1 MDVSPLR
8 VGALFSGGKD
18 STFASYIATQR
29 DSLECLITL
38 SPKRL
43 DSYMFHYPNVRWT
56 GLQAEAISVPH
67 VMRETEGIK
76 EVELED
82 LKEAITT
89 AKTHF
94 GIEGVYTGALASVY
108 QKSRV
113 DRVCEEIG
121 VKSIS
126 PLWQIDP
133 EIHLKNLLKEK
144 FEVVITSVSALGL
157 DESWL
162 GRTIDSKVIDD
173 LVKLHSKY
181 GLHIGLEGGEGETFV
196 RDCPIFNKRIEIQE
210 SERVWNGDSG
220 YMTITKARLVP
231 KL

>member
-1 MDVSPLR
+1 MK
-8 VGALFSGGKD
+8 VGTLFSGGKD
-18 STFASYIATQR
+18 STFASFLATQR

-43 DSYMFHYPNVRWT
+43 DSYMFHYPDVKWT
-56 GLQAEAISVPH
+56 ALQAEAMDLPQV
-67 VMRETEGIK
+67 VRETEGIK
-76 EVELED
+76 EAELED

-89 AKTHF
+89 ARARF

-113 DRVCEEIG
+113 DRICEEVG
-121 VKSIS
+121 VEGIS
-126 PLWQIDP
+126 PLWHIDP
-133 EIHLKNLLKEK
+133 ERHLRNLLETK

-162 GRTIDSKVIDD
+162 GRTIDSKVVDE
-173 LVKLHSKY
+173 LVKLHSRY

-196 RDCPIFNKRIEIQE
+196 TDCPIFRKRVEIQE
-210 SERVWNGDSG
+210 SEQVWNRDSG
-220 YMTITKARLVP
+220 YLKITRARLVT
-231 KL
+231 K

>member
-1 MDVSPLR
+1 MGV
-8 VGALFSGGKD
+8 LFSGGKD

-38 SPKRL
+38 SPKRP
-43 DSYMFHYPNVRWT
+43 DSYMFHYPNVDWT
-56 GLQAEAISVPH
+56 GLQAVAMGLPQVTK
-67 VMRETEGIK
+67 ETEAVK
-76 EVELED
+76 EEELED
-82 LKEAITT
+82 LREAIKT
-89 AKTHF
+89 AKTRF
-94 GIEGVYTGALASVY
+94 GINGIYTGALASVY

-113 DRVCEEIG
+113 DRVCEEVG

-133 EIHLKNLLKEK
+133 EIHLKNLVKAK

-157 DESWL
+157 DERWL
-162 GRTIDSKVIDD
+162 GRTIDSEVIEE

-196 RDCPIFNKRIEIQE
+196 TDCPIFNKRIEIQE
-210 SERVWNGDSG
+210 SERVWKGDSG
-220 YMTITKARLVP
+220 YLTITKARLVS
-231 KL
+231 KS